1 MSGKPSN
8 DLKNLR
14 LWVTGFVLTKQGQ
27 MEGSMASF
35 VANRNKRGLRSNLRL
50 TFVATRVQ
58 YQVWSVTH
66 HHAYEWKISNNLEVW
81 DCGPSGLV
89 LTKQGQIK
97 LSLNLM
103 SRLAF
108 SITPQIS
115 NTIHNCCALRVEHAQ
130 CACCTKNNTREVARK
145 KSMCCC
151 KKVICLFIHHKFEV
165 CKGRKKVWINVGKEK
180 YDIWICTNIP
190 MYTNQVRW
198 LWDGREI
205 CACTIA
211 RYNWYP

>member
-1 MSGKPSN
+1 MPMSGKPSN

-89 LTKQGQIK
+89 LTKGQIK
-97 LSLNLM
+97 LFLNLT
-103 SRLAF
+103 SRCAF
-108 SITPQIS
+108 SIMPQIS
-115 NTIHNCCALRVEHAQ
+115 NTNHNCWDHSVEH
-130 CACCTKNNTREVARK
+130 VL
-145 KSMCCC
+145 KSET
-151 KKVICLFIHHKFEV
+151 VDRQGWCLQS
-165 CKGRKKVWINVGKEK
+165 RGKLSCP
-180 YDIWICTNIP
+180 WT
-190 MYTNQVRW
+190 
-198 LWDGREI
+198 
-205 CACTIA
+205 
-211 RYNWYP
+211 